1 MSGEEA
7 PRKAESSEARAAA
20 VSDIQELMRRKEEIE
35 AQIKANYDVLES
47 QKGIGM
53 NEPLV
58 DCEGYPRADV
68 DLYQVR
74 TARHN
79 IICLQ
84 NDHKAVM
91 KQVEEALHQLHAR
104 DKEKQARDMA
114 EAQEEAMSRRLGSNN
129 ATLPQAF
136 AKVNS
141 ISPGS
146 PASIAGLQV
155 DDEIVEFGSV
165 NTQNFQSLQNVGS
178 VVQHSEGKPLN
189 VTVIRRGERHQ
200 LRLTPTRWAGKGLLG
215 CNIIPLQ
222 R

>member
-1 MSGEEA
+1 MSE
-7 PRKAESSEARAAA
+7 KAGSQSGGSSEASGVT
-20 VSDIQELMRRKEEIE
+20 VSDIQELIRRKEEIE
-35 AQIKANYDVLES
+35 AQIKANYEVLES

-79 IICLQ
+79 IVCLQ

-91 KQVEEALHQLHAR
+91 KQVEDALHQLHAR
-104 DKEKQARDMA
+104 DKEKQARDLA
-114 EAQEEAMSRRLGSNN
+114 EAHREALSRDESQGLSP
-129 ATLPQAF
+129 AQAF

-141 ISPGS
+141 VSPGS
-146 PASIAGLQV
+146 PASIA
-155 DDEIVEFGSV
+155 
-165 NTQNFQSLQNVGS
+165 
-178 VVQHSEGKPLN
+178 KPLN
-189 VTVIRRGERHQ
+189 VTVMRRGEKHQ
-200 LRLTPTRWAGKGLLG
+200 LRLVPTRWAGKGLLG

>member
-1 MSGEEA
+1 MSDRDVGQSG
-7 PRKAESSEARAAA
+7 SSSGARAAT
-20 VSDIQELMRRKEEIE
+20 VSDIHELMRRKEEIE
-35 AQIKANYDVLES
+35 AQIKANYEVLEG
-47 QKGIGM
+47 QKGVGM

-58 DCEGYPRADV
+58 DFEGYPRADV
-68 DLYQVR
+68 DVYQVR

-91 KQVEEALHQLHAR
+91 KQVEEALHQLHAH
-104 DKEKQARDMA
+104 DKEKQARDLA
-114 EAQEEAMSRRLGSNN
+114 EAHEEAMSRRMSHNEGHSLS
-129 ATLPQAF
+129 QAF

-146 PASIAGLQV
+146 PASIA
-155 DDEIVEFGSV
+155 
-165 NTQNFQSLQNVGS
+165 
-178 VVQHSEGKPLN
+178 KPLN

-200 LRLTPTRWAGKGLLG
+200 LRLVPTRWAGKGLLG

>member
-1 MSGEEA
+1 MEPPGGSR
-7 PRKAESSEARAAA
+7 PIT
-20 VSDIQELMRRKEEIE
+20 VSDVQELVRRKDELE
-35 AQIKANYDVLES
+35 AQIKACYELLES
-47 QKGIGM
+47 QKGVGM

-58 DCEGYPRADV
+58 DAEGFPRDDI

-84 NDHKAVM
+84 NDHKALM

-104 DKEKQARDMA
+104 EKEKHARDEA
-114 EAQEEAMSRRLGSNN
+114 EALAEAMSQSQS
-129 ATLPQAF
+129 LPQPF
-136 AKVNS
+136 AKVNTVT
-141 ISPGS
+141 PGS
-146 PASIAGLQV
+146 PASVSGLQV

-165 NTQNFQSLQNVGS
+165 NVNNFQNLQNIAT
-178 VVQHSEGKPLN
+178 VVQHSEGRPLS
-189 VTVIRRGERHQ
+189 VTVIRGGRKVHVG
-200 LRLTPTRWAGKGLLG
+200 LIPKRWAGKGLLG